1 MLESLLLRMV
11 GCETSSQIWKT
22 LETHFASQTKAK
34 VSQFKTQLQ
43 NTRKANS
50 SITDYLLK
58 IKSNVDLLAFVG
70 HIISS
75 SDTIAMVVR
84 GVKEENKEVVEIL
97 GIKISHNGKFS
108 HVVLAILAQIW
119 WEFY

>member
-84 GVKEENKEVVEIL
+84 GVKKENKEVVEIL
-97 GIKISHNGKFS
+97 GIKISHNVSYVASLVMLFW
-108 HVVLAILAQIW
+108 Q
-119 WEFY
+119 Y

>member
-22 LETHFASQTKAK
+22 LETRFASQTKAN
-34 VSQFKTQLQ
+34 VSQLKTQLQ

-50 SITDYLLK
+50 SIIDYLLK

-84 GVKEENKEVVEIL
+84 GVKEENKEVIEIL
-97 GIKISHNGKFS
+97 GIKISHNVSYVASLVMLFW
-108 HVVLAILAQIW
+108 Q
-119 WEFY
+119 Y